1 MRQSVNHVPGADLDA
16 DPGAVPR
23 CPRVS
28 VLLGPLLVPRTER
41 QEQRAL
47 GLHAGSARTPGA
59 WRLSGTAAWL
69 QGPLPSPPS
78 WRPCLGETWVFRFRV
93 PLTLNHRRRSFSHA
107 TNALSPSTRG
117 VGSRA
122 ATPGPE

>member
-1 MRQSVNHVPGADLDA
+1 MKHVPGAGLDA

-23 CPRVS
+23 HPRIS
-28 VLLGPLLVPRTER
+28 VLLGPLLVPRTEC

-47 GLHAGSARTPGA
+47 GLHAGRARMPGA
-59 WRLSGTAAWL
+59 WRLSGTVAWL
-69 QGPLPSPPS
+69 QGPLPSPSS
-78 WRPCLGETWVFRFRV
+78 WCPCLGETWVFRFRV

-107 TNALSPSTRG
+107 ANTLSPSTCG
-117 VGSRA
+117 VGSWA